1 MNWKNI
7 IHSLLSD
14 GWTQTQIAKAVGVAQ
29 PTISGLLSGAQRD
42 MRWESG
48 NRLISLYRLNCKP
61 LQESELDVGPFNF
74 EEPHMPTPPSPNLT
88 TVSLLVPLTAL
99 RKGAH
104 MLKTLYAR
112 LVLLLIQPALEVREL
127 ELAERA
133 QRRGDDVRNRINTAL
148 KDRGSALSRSMRSRA
163 HRECS

>member
-1 MNWKNI
+1 
-7 IHSLLSD
+7 
-14 GWTQTQIAKAVGVAQ
+14 
-29 PTISGLLSGAQRD
+29 
-42 MRWESG
+42 
-48 NRLISLYRLNCKP
+48 
-61 LQESELDVGPFNF
+61 
-74 EEPHMPTPPSPNLT
+74 
-88 TVSLLVPLTAL
+88 
-99 RKGAH
+99 
-104 MLKTLYAR
+104 MLKSLYAR